1 MQQCVK
7 EKWIKCYL
15 AVSSLRMKNLKRIAF
30 AILIL
35 LLPVLAFAQSIADE
49 IVNTQ
54 LQLHK
59 IDSQRQ
65 SLLLRLEDF
74 KLQKIRYDLEKIG
87 LPQLEQ
93 GDIEVKHSAY
103 ILGFVPKYK
112 MARWVAHIIIPDVL
126 TGVVF
131 RTNDFREDSS
141 IATGSAVEADYF
153 VKELLEDST
162 YKYDG
167 FGFDRGH
174 LAPSA
179 DFRWSKKAL
188 SESYLYS
195 NMSPQLAEFNRG
207 SWGDLEDQIRGYMYR
222 NPGTQLY
229 MLTGPFMGDTLSKIE
244 RGKHKLIIPKRFWKV
259 ALDLKNKKA
268 IGFIM
273 PNTFITKPKKSLAV
287 PVNEIQKQTGLNFFS
302 HLPEAE
308 QEELE
313 SQLKPNDW
321 LPETN
326 NADAEP
332 LDQEKLPQGYFN
344 TLVAKE
350 WTNRRD
356 EITVCGTVVGA
367 RVSKKGNI
375 LLNLDKQFPN
385 QVFTVFIKKEN
396 IVNFNYKPEA
406 LLKGKIICVKG
417 RVIDLSGVATMY
429 IENENAIRIQD

>member
-1 MQQCVK
+1 
-7 EKWIKCYL
+7 
-15 AVSSLRMKNLKRIAF
+15 MKNTKKFGLAF
-30 AILIL
+30 LML
-35 LLPVLAFAQSIADE
+35 LLPALLFAQSIADE
-49 IVNTQ
+49 IISTQ
-54 LQLHK
+54 KQLAK

-65 SLLLRLEDF
+65 ILLANLEDF
-74 KLQKIRYDLEKIG
+74 KLQKIRLDLVKIG
-87 LPQLEQ
+87 LPQL
-93 GDIEVKHSAY
+93 GPGEVQVNHSAY
-103 ILGFVPKYK
+103 ILGFDPKYK
-112 MARWVAHIIIPDVL
+112 TARWVAHIILPDVI

-153 VKELLEDST
+153 LKETQADST
-162 YKYDG
+162 VKYDG
-167 FGFDRGH
+167 FGYDRGH

-179 DFRWSKKAL
+179 DFRWSKRAL

-195 NMSPQLAEFNRG
+195 NLSPQLAEFNRG
-207 SWGDLEDQIRGYMYR
+207 SWGDLEDAIRGYVFR

-229 MLTGPFMGDTLSKIE
+229 IVTGPLLNETLPKIE
-244 RGKHKLIIPKRFWKV
+244 RGKNKLSIPQKFWKV
-259 ALDLKNKKA
+259 ALDLKHKKA

-273 PNTFITKPKKSLAV
+273 PNTVITSPIKSFAV
-287 PVNEIQKQTGLNFFS
+287 TINEIEKQTGLNFFA
-302 HLPEAE
+302 HLTEAE

-313 SQLKPNDW
+313 SQLNTSIW
-321 LPETN
+321 LPEAN

-332 LDQEKLPQGYFN
+332 LNQEKLPPGYFN
-344 TLVAKE
+344 TMVAKE

-406 LLKGKIICVKG
+406 LLKGKIICAKG
-417 RVIDLSGVATMY
+417 KVIDQSGVVTMY
-429 IENENAIRIQD
+429 IENENAIRIQV

>member
-1 MQQCVK
+1 
-7 EKWIKCYL
+7 
-15 AVSSLRMKNLKRIAF
+15 MKNFGKAVIA
-30 AILIL
+30 LTLL
-35 LLPVLAFAQSIADE
+35 LLPALMFAQSIKDE
-49 IVNTQ
+49 IALTQ
-54 LQLHK
+54 QQLLK
-59 IDSQRQ
+59 IDSQRLA
-65 SLLLRLEDF
+65 LLNRLEDY
-74 KLQKIRYDLEKIG
+74 KLQKIRYDLELIG
-87 LPQLEQ
+87 LPAVGADEQL
-93 GDIEVKHSAY
+93 VTHSAY
-103 ILGFVPKYK
+103 ILDFVPKYK
-112 MARWVAHIIIPDVL
+112 MARWVAHIILPDVI

-153 VKELLEDST
+153 LKELQADST
-162 YKYDG
+162 FKYDG

-207 SWGDLEDQIRGYMYR
+207 SWGDLEDNIRGYVFR

-229 MLTGPFMGDTLSKIE
+229 VLTGPFLGDTLAKIE
-244 RGKHKLIIPKRFWKV
+244 RGKNKLSIPKRFWKV
-259 ALDLKNKKA
+259 VLDLKNKKA

-273 PNTFITKPKKSLAV
+273 PNMVITKPIKSFAV
-287 PVNEIQKQTGLNFFS
+287 TVNEVERQTGLNFFS
-302 HLPEAE
+302 KLPESE

-313 SQLKPNDW
+313 SQLHVNDW
-321 LPETN
+321 LPEAN

-332 LDQEKLPQGYFN
+332 LDQEKLPPGFFN

-350 WTNRRD
+350 WTNRKN

-367 RVSKKGNI
+367 RLSKKGNVLI
-375 LLNLDKQFPN
+375 NLDKQFPN

-396 IVNFNYKPEA
+396 VVNFNYKPEV

-417 RVIDLSGVATMY
+417 KVIDLSGVATMY